1 MNEGEVIIDNDT
13 IIFPIEKE
21 TVAIARFSSDLI
33 NNLHISSAVPLRGWG
48 IEQLNNIDY
57 KGNIEG
63 LQIKDI
69 EDEFLEKNLILCK
82 PYRYCD
88 FEKDIVPFLEKNID
102 RLENVFFCW
111 NEKRD
116 YIKDLCKRNNTKYH
130 EFKSDLDDIN
140 IGDNILYQVKT
151 PVILVSSLAEMA
163 DKFYTEMSIYNFFKS
178 KGYNTKLI
186 GTKSYSGLF
195 NVNTF
200 PEFMFNNRYSNEEK
214 IIKFNHYIK
223 VLEKVSRIN
232 RVEKI
237 CYSQVDINLMCKKI
251 VDNLINYGTYNII

>member
-1 MNEGEVIIDNDT
+1 
-13 IIFPIEKE
+13 
-21 TVAIARFSSDLI
+21 
-33 NNLHISSAVPLRGWG
+33 
-48 IEQLNNIDY
+48 
-57 KGNIEG
+57 
-63 LQIKDI
+63 
-69 EDEFLEKNLILCK
+69 
-82 PYRYCD
+82 
-88 FEKDIVPFLEKNID
+88 
-102 RLENVFFCW
+102 
-111 NEKRD
+111 
-116 YIKDLCKRNNTKYH
+116 
-130 EFKSDLDDIN
+130 
-140 IGDNILYQVKT
+140 
-151 PVILVSSLAEMA
+151 MA

-251 VDNLINYGTYNII
+251 VENLINYGTYNII

>member
-48 IEQLNNIDY
+48 IEKLNNIDY

-69 EDEFLEKNLILCK
+69 EDE
-82 PYRYCD
+82 
-88 FEKDIVPFLEKNID
+88 FLEKNID

-200 PEFMFNNRYSNEEK
+200 LEFMFNNRYSNEEK